1 MIKKK
6 KQENNISSNK
16 KAYFNYTILEKLE
29 VGIVL
34 TGYEVKS
41 IRLRHI
47 SIQESYVRIDKDEL
61 YLMGAHIRPYLKAGG
76 FDDLDP
82 TRTRKLLA
90 HRREINKW
98 IGKVNQKGL
107 TIVPLSVYF
116 KENRV
121 KLKIGLAE
129 PKKRHDK
136 RQSIKEREIKRTI
149 DRATKSR

>member
-1 MIKKK
+1 MSKKK
-6 KQENNISSNK
+6 IEENNIASNK
-16 KAYFNYTILEKLE
+16 KAFYNYNILEKLE

-34 TGYEVKS
+34 KGFEVKS

-47 SIQESYVRIDKDEL
+47 SIQESYVRIDKNEL
-61 YLMGAHIRPYLKAGG
+61 WLMGAHIKPYAQSGG
-76 FDDLDP
+76 FDEVDP

-98 IGKVNQKGL
+98 LGKVDQKGF
-107 TIVPLSVYF
+107 TIVPLSVYL
-116 KENRV
+116 KENKV

-136 RQSIKEREIKRTI
+136 RQSIKDREIKRSI
-149 DRATKSR
+149 DRGIKSR

>member
-1 MIKKK
+1 MVKKK
-6 KQENNISSNK
+6 KEENNISSNK

-34 TGYEVKS
+34 KGYEVKS

-61 YLMGAHIRPYLKAGG
+61 YLMGAHIRPYPNAGG

-98 IGKVNQKGL
+98 IGKVDQKGL

-116 KENRV
+116 KENKV